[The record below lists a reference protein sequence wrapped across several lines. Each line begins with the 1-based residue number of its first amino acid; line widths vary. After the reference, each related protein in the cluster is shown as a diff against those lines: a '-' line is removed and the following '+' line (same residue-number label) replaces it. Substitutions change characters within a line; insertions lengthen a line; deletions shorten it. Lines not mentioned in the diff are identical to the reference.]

1 MIKWGCA
8 LVILVHP
15 FSMSFL
21 LMFSDFKAIVR
32 QNVPLAMHTWMQL
45 GGPAE
50 YFAEPRSTEE
60 LASLLKIAHEE
71 NLPVHTLGIGSN
83 ILVPDEG
90 VAGLVFRFTAP
101 EFTDIRSEGNLV
113 FAGSGAK
120 LGRVITHSVH
130 AGLGG
135 IEGLIGIPGTV
146 GGALV
151 ANAGTNNDD
160 IGQAVKQVNIITEA
174 GEIRELSRN
183 EISFEYRHSSLEETI
198 ILSATLQLQEEDS
211 FELSRRLQKLWIFRK
226 TSQPMGHQCT
236 GLVFKNPRGMI
247 AGDLIEKAGLK
258 GTRIGGAAISERN
271 ANFIVVEAECTS
283 NDVLRLI
290 ELVQTQVHKRLD
302 IDLEVGLELWK

>member
-1 MIKWGCA
+1 
-8 LVILVHP
+8 
-15 FSMSFL
+15 
-21 LMFSDFKAIVR
+21 
-32 QNVPLAMHTWMQL
+32 MHTWMQL

-60 LASLLKIAHEE
+60 LVALLKIARAEK
-71 NLPVHTLGIGSN
+71 LPVRTLGAGSN
-83 ILVPDEG
+83 LLVSDDE
-90 VAGLVFRFTAP
+90 VAGLVLRFTAP
-101 EFTDIRSEGNLV
+101 EFTGIRSEGNLI
-113 FAGSGAK
+113 FAGGGAK

-160 IGQAVKQVNIITEA
+160 IGQAVKSVKILTEE
-174 GEIRELSRN
+174 GEVRELSHN
-183 EISFEYRHSSLEETI
+183 EILFEYRHSSLEETI
-198 ILSATLQLQEEDS
+198 ILSATLQLQEEDPL
-211 FELSRRLQKLWIFRK
+211 ELSRRLQKLWIFRK

-247 AGDLIEKAGLK
+247 AGELIEKAGLK
-258 GTRIGGAAISERN
+258 GTRIGGAVVSERN

-290 ELVQTQVHKRLD
+290 ELVQTQVQKRLD
-302 IDLEVGLELWK
+302 VELEVGLEIWK

>member
-1 MIKWGCA
+1 
-8 LVILVHP
+8 V
-15 FSMSFL
+15 FSE
-21 LMFSDFKAIVR
+21 FKAIVR

-50 YFAEPRSTEE
+50 YFAEPRTTEE
-60 LASLLKIAHEE
+60 LSSLLKIACRE
-71 NLPVHTLGIGSN
+71 NLPVQILGAGSN

-90 VAGLVFRFTAP
+90 VSGLVFRFTAP
-101 EFTDIRSEGNLV
+101 EFTEIRSEGSLV
-113 FAGSGAK
+113 FAGGGAK

-160 IGQAVKQVNIITEA
+160 IGQAVKSVKIITDT

-198 ILSATLQLQEEDS
+198 ILSATLQLQEEDHL
-211 FELSRRLQKLWIFRK
+211 ELSRRLQKLWIFRK

-236 GLVFKNPRGMI
+236 GLVFRNPRGMI
-247 AGDLIEKAGLK
+247 AGELIEKAGLK
-258 GTRIGGAAISERN
+258 GTRIGGAVISERN

-290 ELVQTQVHKRLD
+290 ELVQTQVHKRLEV
-302 IDLEVGLELWK
+302 DLEIGLEIWK

>member
-1 MIKWGCA
+1 
-8 LVILVHP
+8 
-15 FSMSFL
+15 
-21 LMFSDFKAIVR
+21 MFSEFKSIVR

-45 GGPAE
+45 GGAAE
-50 YFAEPRSTEE
+50 YFAEPRKAEE
-60 LASLLKIAHEE
+60 LSALLKIARKE
-71 NLPVHTLGIGSN
+71 NLSVRTLGAGSN

-90 VAGLVFRFTAP
+90 ISGLVLRFTAP
-101 EFTDIRSEGNLV
+101 EFTEIRSEGNHV
-113 FAGSGAK
+113 YVGSGAK

-130 AGLGG
+130 AGLAG

-151 ANAGTNNDD
+151 ANAGNNNDD
-160 IGQAVKQVNIITEA
+160 IGQTVEKVKIITEA

-211 FELSRRLQKLWIFRK
+211 FELSKRLQKLWIFQK
-226 TSQPMGHQCT
+226 TSQPMGHQCA
-236 GLVFKNPRGMI
+236 GFVFKNPRGMI
-247 AGDLIEKAGLK
+247 ADELIERAGLK
-258 GTRIGGAAISERN
+258 GTRIGGAIISERN

-290 ELVQTQVHKRLD
+290 ELVQSQVQKRLD
-302 IDLEVGLELWK
+302 VDLEIGVEIWG

>member
-1 MIKWGCA
+1 
-8 LVILVHP
+8 
-15 FSMSFL
+15 
-21 LMFSDFKAIVR
+21 MFSEFKAIVR
-32 QNVPLAMHTWMQL
+32 QNVPLAMHTWLQL

-60 LASLLKIAHEE
+60 LSALLKIVSRE
-71 NLPVHTLGIGSN
+71 NLPLRTLGTGSN
-83 ILVPDEG
+83 LLVSDDG
-90 VAGLVFRFTAP
+90 VPGMVLRFTAP
-101 EFTDIRSEGNLV
+101 EFTEIRSEGNHLFV
-113 FAGSGAK
+113 GGGAK
-120 LGRVITHSVH
+120 LGRAITHSVH

-135 IEGLIGIPGTV
+135 IEGLTGIPGTV

-160 IGQAVKQVNIITEA
+160 IGQAVEKVKIITDA
-174 GEIRELSRN
+174 GEVRELSRN

-198 ILSATLQLQEEDS
+198 ILAATLRLQEEDS
-211 FELSRRLQKLWIFRK
+211 FELSKRLQKLWIYRK

-258 GTRIGGAAISERN
+258 GTRIGGVIISEKN

-290 ELVQTQVHKRLD
+290 ELVQTQVSQRLD
-302 IDLEVGLELWK
+302 VDLEVGLEIW

>member
-1 MIKWGCA
+1 
-8 LVILVHP
+8 V
-15 FSMSFL
+15 FSE
-21 LMFSDFKAIVR
+21 FKAIVR

-60 LASLLKIAHEE
+60 LVALLKIARAEK
-71 NLPVHTLGIGSN
+71 LPVRTLGAGSN
-83 ILVPDEG
+83 LLVSDDE
-90 VAGLVFRFTAP
+90 VAGLVLRFTAP
-101 EFTDIRSEGNLV
+101 EFTEIRSEGNTV
-113 FAGSGAK
+113 FAGGGAK

-160 IGQAVKQVNIITEA
+160 IGQAVKSVKILTEE
-174 GEIRELSRN
+174 GEVRELSHN
-183 EISFEYRHSSLEETI
+183 EILFEYRHSSLEETI
-198 ILSATLQLQEEDS
+198 ILSATLQLQEEDPL
-211 FELSRRLQKLWIFRK
+211 ELSRRLQKLWIFRK

-247 AGDLIEKAGLK
+247 AGELIEKAGLK
-258 GTRIGGAAISERN
+258 GTRIGGAVVSERN

-290 ELVQTQVHKRLD
+290 ELVQTQVQKRLD
-302 IDLEVGLELWK
+302 VELEVGLEVWK

>member
-1 MIKWGCA
+1 
-8 LVILVHP
+8 
-15 FSMSFL
+15 
-21 LMFSDFKAIVR
+21 MFSDFKAIVR
-32 QNVPLAMHTWMQL
+32 QDVPLAMHTWMQL

-50 YFAEPRSTEE
+50 YFAEPRSAEE
-60 LASLLKIAHEE
+60 LSALLKIAQKE
-71 NLPVHTLGIGSN
+71 NLPVRTLGTGSN

-90 VAGLVFRFTAP
+90 VPGLVLRFTAP
-101 EFTDIRSEGNLV
+101 EFTEIRSEGRYV
-113 FAGSGAK
+113 FAGGGAK

-146 GGALV
+146 GGAL
-151 ANAGTNNDD
+151 ATNAGTNNDD
-160 IGQAVKQVNIITEA
+160 IGQSVESVKIISDA
-174 GEIRELSRN
+174 GEVRELARN

-247 AGDLIEKAGLK
+247 AGDLIERAGLK
-258 GTRIGGAAISERN
+258 GTRIGGAVISERN
-271 ANFIVVEAECTS
+271 ANFIVAEAECTS
-283 NDVLRLI
+283 TDVLRLI
-290 ELVQTQVHKRLD
+290 DLVQTQVQKRLD
-302 IDLEVGLELWK
+302 VDLEVGIEIWK